1 MGSTMLQLVQ
11 QVTNELGVPT
21 PTYVTGNTSQDVIQ
35 INALMNAVGYEL
47 LRKADWQQLVK
58 QNIFTTVYTQSNG
71 YTTPTSLTN
80 NTIYGLDSSVAALD
94 SKYQVVGTGVGNATY
109 VSSVVSAGGGLY
121 NVVVSQPLTSATS
134 SEPVTPTPALTSQ
147 FYYNFYGAEYLCQYG
162 TGGLSGIAV
171 GQYVI
176 GDYIAEGTTVLSYGY
191 DELNEFWYVQLSQPV
206 TDITVSGPY
215 SVSFYNSLP
224 VAATYGT
231 FYFQKVKYP
240 MPSDYDATIP
250 RTHWDKSKR
259 WEMLGPEDAQQW
271 EWLLSGYISTGPRIR
286 WRIFQG
292 MFQIW
297 PGTSTN
303 ELLGF
308 EYRSKA
314 WAESA
319 DGDAKNSFTAD
330 TDTCIYPDRLVV
342 LGTKLKYF
350 EAKGFDTTAM
360 YRDYLSELE
369 TCIAQNTSA
378 ANLSFAPRPGTVLI
392 GYDNIPDSGYG
403 N

>member
-21 PTYVTGNTSQDVIQ
+21 PTYVIGNTSQDVIQ

-47 LRKADWQQLVK
+47 LRRADWQQLTK
-58 QNIFTTVYTQSNG
+58 QNIFTTTYTQSSG
-71 YTTPTSLTN
+71 YTNTASLTN
-80 NTIYGLDSSVAALD
+80 YTLYGLDSNVAALD
-94 SKYQVVGTGVGNATY
+94 STYQVVGEGIGNATY
-109 VSSVVSAGGGLY
+109 VMSVINNGGGDYSVVL
-121 NVVVSQPLTSATS
+121 NQP
-134 SEPVTPTPALTSQ
+134 PTAVAS
-147 FYYNFYGAEYLCQYG
+147 G
-162 TGGLSGIAV
+162 T
-171 GQYVI
+171 Y
-176 GDYIAEGTTVLSYGY
+176 
-191 DELNEFWYVQLSQPV
+191 
-206 TDITVSGPY
+206 
-215 SVSFYNSLP
+215 
-224 VAATYGT
+224 
-231 FYFQKVKYP
+231 YFQKVKYA
-240 MPSDYDATIP
+240 MPSDYDSTVP

-286 WRIFQG
+286 WRIFQN

-314 WAESA
+314 WAEAA
-319 DGDAKNSFTAD
+319 DGTPKNSFTAD
-330 TDTCIYPDRLVV
+330 SDTCIYPDRLVV

-350 EAKGFDTTAM
+350 EGKGFDTTAM
-360 YRDYLSELE
+360 YRNYREELE
-369 TCIAQNTSA
+369 TCIAQSTSA